1 MADIDIDR
9 NYRKFR
15 LQGVVLILGLSLA
28 LYAAMKIFSLPAM
41 MVPLLV
47 SMIFAI
53 VVATADAV
61 VWKRVAKGSPE
72 SLPTFFMAVSGI
84 RMLLALA
91 VMFVYYLAAEG
102 QSMLTFFLVFIAYYV
117 MLLVHHT
124 VFFAKDRTAA

>member
-9 NYRKFR
+9 NYRKFL
-15 LQGVVLILGLSLA
+15 LQGVMLILGLSLGI
-28 LYAAMKIFSLPAM
+28 YAAVRIFSLTAL

-47 SMIFAI
+47 SMMFAI
-53 VVATADAV
+53 IVATADAF
-61 VWKRVAKGSPE
+61 VWRRVAKGSPE

-91 VMFVYYLAAEG
+91 VMFVYYLAAG
-102 QSMLTFFLVFIAYYV
+102 RQSMLTFFLVFIAYYV
-117 MLLVHHT
+117 MLLVHHS